1 MTFLNIIS
9 IASCIPSLLLILLV
23 SAQTKTQPALVSP
36 CPSVFE
42 YDTSI
47 RHPGRWYGVI
57 KLSSDYTI
65 HSLWLRVHFDNHT
78 IAFKNCLGSVT
89 QENIFEFMINRT
101 DFVINPGE
109 VKKVQFYVE
118 YKVTLAPPKVKY
130 ILFNGHKICGPSDPL
145 ILRRSQYRYHGT
157 DMTGCPYRP
166 GALPPSSEEETS
178 RNSTNHIQS
187 TTKAG
192 AESNSTKKIENT
204 DVEDLLGGSVTF
216 MLPNTINN
224 YHNNSEHSH
233 CGRIYAKSPLIIG
246 EAIESIQWPWQVS
259 ISRWTASSL
268 YYDVERKYRCSGTL
282 VSTRHVIT
290 AAHCLTVLGQTVE
303 QDVELIF
310 AGQPRLYVQTV
321 YQQHTLV
328 ESKNIKVHPEFDY
341 QTFRNDLSIVEL
353 QRRVTYST
361 WVRPACLWP
370 QTPVPEKHRAKTGV
384 VAGWGFDQSGEQNE
398 LLTTIEMSEVDTQ
411 SCLQAHD
418 ASLANYLTDKVY
430 CAKYVNG
437 TSYCHNDSGGGMM
450 VRVKNKWYL
459 RGVLSFYYSP
469 ELQHACQS
477 HALFTDVAKH
487 LPWIKQHVYDFL

>member
-1 MTFLNIIS
+1 MAFINIIS
-9 IASCIPSLLLILLV
+9 INSCIPSLLLILLV
-23 SAQTKTQPALVSP
+23 SAQTKPQPALVSP

-47 RHPGRWYGVI
+47 QHPGRWYGVI

-65 HSLWLRVHFDNHT
+65 HSLWLNIHLDDNYSE
-78 IAFKNCLGSVT
+78 AFKNCLGSVT
-89 QENIFEFMINRT
+89 QENKYEFMINRT

-109 VKKVQFYVE
+109 VKKVQIYVE
-118 YKVTLAPPKVKY
+118 YNITSSPPKM
-130 ILFNGHKICGPSDPL
+130 IGIAFNGRRICGPSFVLSLLHSD
-145 ILRRSQYRYHGT
+145 YRYHGT
-157 DMTGCPYRP
+157 DMRGCPYRP
-166 GALPPSSEEETS
+166 SALPPSSEEETS
-178 RNSTNHIQS
+178 SNPTYNIQS
-187 TTKAG
+187 TTDSG
-192 AESNSTKKIENT
+192 VVSNPTNKTENKDVDDLFGGPVSFALPDTVNNFHNKSERMT
-204 DVEDLLGGSVTF
+204 DF
-216 MLPNTINN
+216 
-224 YHNNSEHSH
+224 
-233 CGRIYAKSPLIIG
+233 
-246 EAIESIQWPWQVS
+246 
-259 ISRWTASSL
+259 
-268 YYDVERKYRCSGTL
+268 KYRCSGTL

-290 AAHCLTVLGQTVE
+290 AAHCLTVRGQ
-303 QDVELIF
+303 LIERDF
-310 AGQPRLYVQTV
+310 EFIDAGRHQLRVNEDRIFGV
-321 YQQHTLV
+321 
-328 ESKNIKVHPEFDY
+328 IKDIKIHPEFDY
-341 QTFRNDLSIVEL
+341 QTFRNDLSIVEAAY
-353 QRRVTYST
+353 RIKYST
-361 WVRPACLWP
+361 WVQPACLWP

-384 VAGWGFDQSGEQNE
+384 VGGWGFDQSGEPNE

-437 TSYCHNDSGGGMM
+437 TSNCHKDSGGGMM

>member
-23 SAQTKTQPALVSP
+23 SAQKKTQPALVSP

-47 RHPGRWYGVI
+47 QHPGRWYGVI

-118 YKVTLAPPKVKY
+118 YKVTMAPPKVKY
-130 ILFNGHKICGPSDPL
+130 ILFNGHKICGPSDSL

-166 GALPPSSEEETS
+166 GAPPPSSEEETS

-192 AESNSTKKIENT
+192 VESNSTKKIENT

-224 YHNNSEHSH
+224 YHNNSEH
-233 CGRIYAKSPLIIG
+233 
-246 EAIESIQWPWQVS
+246 
-259 ISRWTASSL
+259 
-268 YYDVERKYRCSGTL
+268 DVERKYRCSGTL

-303 QDVELIF
+303 QDVESIF

-321 YQQHTLV
+321 YQQHTL
-328 ESKNIKVHPEFDY
+328 
-341 QTFRNDLSIVEL
+341 
-353 QRRVTYST
+353 
-361 WVRPACLWP
+361 
-370 QTPVPEKHRAKTGV
+370 

-437 TSYCHNDSGGGMM
+437 TSNCHNDSGGGMM
-450 VRVKNKWYL
+450 VRVRNKWYL

>member
-1 MTFLNIIS
+1 MAFINIIS
-9 IASCIPSLLLILLV
+9 INSCIPSLLLILLV
-23 SAQTKTQPALVSP
+23 SAQTKPQPALVSP

-47 RHPGRWYGVI
+47 QHPGRWYGVI

-65 HSLWLRVHFDNHT
+65 HSLWLNIHLDDNYSE
-78 IAFKNCLGSVT
+78 AFKNCLGSVT
-89 QENIFEFMINRT
+89 QENKYEFMINRT

-109 VKKVQFYVE
+109 VKKVQIYVE
-118 YKVTLAPPKVKY
+118 YNITSSPPKM
-130 ILFNGHKICGPSDPL
+130 IGIAFNGRRICGPSFVLSLLHSD
-145 ILRRSQYRYHGT
+145 YRYHGT
-157 DMTGCPYRP
+157 DMRGCPYRP
-166 GALPPSSEEETS
+166 SALPPSSEEETS
-178 RNSTNHIQS
+178 SNPTYNIQS
-187 TTKAG
+187 TTDSG
-192 AESNSTKKIENT
+192 VVSNPTNKTENK
-204 DVEDLLGGSVTF
+204 DVDDLFGGPVSF
-216 MLPNTINN
+216 ALPDTVNN
-224 YHNNSEHSH
+224 FHNKSERSR
-233 CGRIYAKSPLIIG
+233 CGRIYAKSPLVIG
-246 EAIESIQWPWQVS
+246 EAIETIHWPWQVLILRS
-259 ISRWTASSL
+259 ISAHT
-268 YYDVERKYRCSGTL
+268 YHMTDFKYRCSGTL

-290 AAHCLTVLGQTVE
+290 AAHCLTVRGQ
-303 QDVELIF
+303 LIERDF
-310 AGQPRLYVQTV
+310 EFIDAGRHQLRVNEDRIFGV
-321 YQQHTLV
+321 
-328 ESKNIKVHPEFDY
+328 IKDIKIHPEFDY
-341 QTFRNDLSIVEL
+341 QTFRNDLSIVEAAY
-353 QRRVTYST
+353 RIKYST
-361 WVRPACLWP
+361 WVQPACLWP

-384 VAGWGFDQSGEQNE
+384 VGGWGFDQSGEPNE

-437 TSYCHNDSGGGMM
+437 TSNCHKDSGGGMM

>member
-224 YHNNSEHSH
+224 YHNNSEH
-233 CGRIYAKSPLIIG
+233 
-246 EAIESIQWPWQVS
+246 
-259 ISRWTASSL
+259 
-268 YYDVERKYRCSGTL
+268 DVERKYRCSGTL